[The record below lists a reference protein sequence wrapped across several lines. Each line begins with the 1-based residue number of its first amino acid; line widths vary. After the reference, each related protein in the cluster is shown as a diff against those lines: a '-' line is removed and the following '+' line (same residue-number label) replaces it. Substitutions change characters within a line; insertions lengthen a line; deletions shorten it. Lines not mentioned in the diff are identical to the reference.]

1 MKMKEKDRAQMAKQI
16 MDLTFRT
23 YYTFRDETREMG
35 DVTVGSHAFG
45 VLTKIYYSDRCYCVN
60 ELSEMMHMHNPQLSK
75 LLNLLENEGFIERNR
90 PKDNRRSVLISI
102 TDEGKA
108 YFEKMYGIMEAKLA
122 EVLADKDVDDPSGTA
137 KAMSRL
143 YSSLYLD

>member
-1 MKMKEKDRAQMAKQI
+1 MAKQL
-16 MDLTFRT
+16 MELTFRT
-23 YYTFRDETREMG
+23 YYTFRDETRERG
-35 DVTVGSHAFG
+35 NVAVGSHAFG
-45 VLTKIYYSDRCYCVN
+45 VLTKIYYSDRCHCVN

-102 TDEGKA
+102 TDEGRA
-108 YFEKMYGIMEAKLA
+108 YIELMFGIMTDKLA
-122 EVLADKDVDDPSGTA
+122 EVFADKDITNPSGTA
-137 KAMSRL
+137 KAMSQL

>member
-1 MKMKEKDRAQMAKQI
+1 MKMREKDCTQMAKQI

-23 YYTFRDETREMG
+23 YYTFRDETREQG
-35 DVTVGSHAFG
+35 NVTVGSHAFD

-75 LLNLLENEGFIERNR
+75 LLNLIENEGFVVRTR

-108 YFEKMYGIMEAKLA
+108 YVEKMYGIMADKLA
-122 EVLADKDVDDPSGTA
+122 EVLLDKEIDDPSGTA
-137 KAMSRL
+137 KALKLL
-143 YSSLYLD
+143 YSSLYLG